1 MSLVCAVPSYADL
14 SAVTG
19 QDVIVIGSGLA
30 ATRLRLDTVLPVR
43 RGNRLF
49 FRALLSGDA
58 GSLVRNGTHLS
69 KVGDFL
75 VRLRLVR
82 FVADDGTEY
91 YEAQAQAHVDEIE
104 QLDQLDHVAPFVAMD
119 QLELAAC

>member
-19 QDVIVIGSGLA
+19 QDVIVIGSGHA
-30 ATRLRLDTVLPVR
+30 ATRLRLEKVLPVR
-43 RGNRLF
+43 RGNSLF
-49 FRALLSGDA
+49 FRALLSSDA

-69 KVGDFL
+69 RVGDFL

-82 FVADDGTEY
+82 VVAEDGSEH
-91 YEAQAQAHVDEIE
+91 YEAHAQAHV
-104 QLDQLDHVAPFVAMD
+104 D
-119 QLELAAC
+119 QLELAAS